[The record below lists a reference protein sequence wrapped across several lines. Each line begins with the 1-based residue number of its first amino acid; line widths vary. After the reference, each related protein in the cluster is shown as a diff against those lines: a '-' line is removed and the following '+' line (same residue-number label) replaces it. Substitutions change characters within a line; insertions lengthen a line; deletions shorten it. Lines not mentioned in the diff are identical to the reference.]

1 MATGKPQAVI
11 SWSGGKDSLAALA
24 AVRDRLDVVA
34 ALTMFDEA
42 GARSRS
48 HGLRPELIEA
58 QADRLGLKPVIA
70 RCAWDTYDAAFRDAL
85 IALAA
90 NGITHVVFGDLV
102 FPEHRKWAE
111 ARCAE
116 ARLEA
121 VEPLWG
127 RPTSEVFDAF
137 VASGARALLV
147 TVREPWLDPSWL
159 GLPLHAGMKDT
170 FAVRGIDP
178 CGENGEYHTAVID
191 SPLFSR
197 PVSVTHGAKV
207 RRGECVALDL
217 IPHAPR
223 G

>member
-1 MATGKPQAVI
+1 MADRPRAAI

-24 AVRDRLDVVA
+24 AVRDDLDVVA

-42 GARSRS
+42 GERSRS
-48 HGLRPELIEA
+48 HGLRRELIAA
-58 QADRLGLKPVIA
+58 QADCLGLRSAIA
-70 RCAWDTYDAAFRDAL
+70 RCGWDTYDAAFRDAL
-85 IALAA
+85 STLAA
-90 NGITHVVFGDLV
+90 DGITHVVFGDLL
-102 FPEHRKWAE
+102 FPEHRQWAE

-116 ARLEA
+116 TGLEA

-137 VASGARALLV
+137 TASGARALLV
-147 TVREPWLDPSWL
+147 TVREPWLDESWL
-159 GLPLHAGMKDT
+159 GLPLHAGMKAT
-170 FAVRGIDP
+170 FALRGVDP

-197 PVSVTHGAKV
+197 PISVAHGARV

-223 G
+223 R

>member
-1 MATGKPQAVI
+1 MPDRPRAVI

-42 GARSRS
+42 GERSRS
-48 HGLRPELIEA
+48 HGLRVALVEA
-58 QADRLGLKPVIA
+58 QADRLGLRSVIA
-70 RCAWDTYDAAFRDAL
+70 RCGWDTYDAAFRDAL

-90 NGITHVVFGDLV
+90 DGITHAVFGDLV
-102 FPEHRKWAE
+102 FPEHRRWAE
-111 ARCAE
+111 ARSAE
-116 ARLEA
+116 AGIEA

-127 RPTSEVFDAF
+127 RSTSDLFDAF
-137 VASGARALLV
+137 TASGARALLV
-147 TVREPWLDPSWL
+147 TVREPWLDESWL
-159 GLPLHAGMKDT
+159 GRPLEAGMKT
-170 FAVRGIDP
+170 AFAERGIDP

-191 SPLFSR
+191 SPLFSS
-197 PVSVTHGAKV
+197 PLSVAHGARV

-223 G
+223 I